1 MTRCWDYNPD
11 ARPTFTELSQDLGDW
26 IQADPCC
33 VDISQ
38 FNEDQPNYNES
49 TVLVSSGSSDQ
60 DRAYEISPS
69 FKHGTLDN
77 PTRDDLF

>member
-1 MTRCWDYNPD
+1 MTRCWDHNPD

-38 FNEDQPNYNES
+38 LNEDQPNYNES
-49 TVLVSSGSSDQ
+49 TVLVSSGSSNEEH
-60 DRAYEISPS
+60 AYESPPS
-69 FKHGTLDN
+69 FKHGTPDN
-77 PTRDDLF
+77 LTRDDLF